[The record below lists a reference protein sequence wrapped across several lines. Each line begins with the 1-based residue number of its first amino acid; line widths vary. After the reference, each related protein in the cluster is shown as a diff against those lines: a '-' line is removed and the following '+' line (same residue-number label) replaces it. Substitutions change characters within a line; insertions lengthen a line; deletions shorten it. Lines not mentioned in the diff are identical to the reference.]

1 MCSKVEQTQ
10 AKVFRIARGDE
21 ATRAPGC
28 RSSKRYN
35 ANIPGLLQGKMTWY
49 KEFQASRVLLMAKN
63 LPANTGDA
71 GSIPESIP
79 ESGRS
84 PGGGRSN
91 PPQYSCLENPM
102 DRVEPGK
109 LQSMELQRVRHD

>member
-1 MCSKVEQTQ
+1 
-10 AKVFRIARGDE
+10 
-21 ATRAPGC
+21 
-28 RSSKRYN
+28 
-35 ANIPGLLQGKMTWY
+35 MTWY
-49 KEFQASRVLLMAKN
+49 KEFQASRVPLVAKN

-84 PGGGRSN
+84 PGGGHSN

-109 LQSMELQRVRHD
+109 LQSMESQGSDTTERLNYSPWSRKESDMTEVT